1 MKFFLIPILLGASL
15 CASADLHAHGG
26 TYKGPEDTVPPGG
39 GGLSTPPTPTAPPGS
54 PPTPPGKSPPGTS
67 PPPGGVTP
75 PNTPPGRPPTG
86 TPPGSGGGALPL
98 ENVTGWEYWWE
109 FNKDRFLNLRAHLQ
123 DAGPATDPGSV
134 LTGLTGAGR
143 SVPSLVNEPAVRDR
157 ILPAL
162 HAAARSSTDP
172 DVLTG
177 SMIAIARIGR
187 DEDGRADALFRAYL
201 GAASQEVAET
211 AAICFGVLKDPASLQ
226 DVLPALMFDEPAGRD
241 LVGGREVPAR
251 SRAFAAYAVGL
262 IGGASREA
270 AVQELAATLLLR
282 LLETDRSAVVD
293 LRVAAVLGLGL
304 IQPDDP
310 RLAARIADALGAR
323 LAEGRDDALVL
334 AHHPATIAKV
344 LRDSPAGAAAR
355 ESALDLMLQLAQPR
369 ADAPGLVRQGA
380 VLALGMLAR
389 PEDPRSAEIF
399 AALREMRERGRD
411 LQSKNFT
418 AIAMA
423 YLAAAA
429 PDFDGVENEQP
440 ATRFLLGE
448 LRRSDAS
455 YEAWSAVAL
464 GVLGFLRHE
473 RGLEIPPLVYDALL
487 DKFDAARAPELLGAC
502 AIGLGLVRHGA
513 AAERIAAKMDRIEER
528 SFLGYGA
535 VALGMLGAQEQKPRL
550 LAMLQEERRDPDLL
564 RQAATGLGL
573 LGDVRVRGDLLE
585 MLAPADG
592 ARVPLAV
599 LAAAAIAIGYVGDG
613 GAVTPLLTVLENA
626 QRPAL
631 ARSFAAVALGLLA
644 DKEWLPWNAGL
655 AADLHYG
662 AAVAT
667 LIEKSS
673 SNGILDLL

>member
-1 MKFFLIPILLGASL
+1 MKSFLIPILLGASL
-15 CASADLHAHGG
+15 CATADLHAHGG

-39 GGLSTPPTPTAPPGS
+39 GGLSTPPTPPPPSGT
-54 PPTPPGKSPPGTS
+54 PITPPGTNPPGTA
-67 PPPGGVTP
+67 PPPGGITP
-75 PNTPPGRPPTG
+75 PSAPPGRQPGG
-86 TPPGSGGGALPL
+86 TAPYSGGGALPL
-98 ENVTGWEYWWE
+98 EDVAGWEYWWE
-109 FNKDRFLNLRAHLQ
+109 FNKDRFLNLRAHLE
-123 DAGPATDPGSV
+123 DAGPATDPGGV

-143 SVPSLVNEPAVRDR
+143 SAPSLVHEPAVRDR

-162 HAAARSSTDP
+162 HAAARGTTDP
-172 DVLTG
+172 DLLTG

-187 DEDGRADALFRAYL
+187 DEGGRAAELFRSHL

-211 AAICFGVLKDPASLQ
+211 AAICFGVLKDPAALR
-226 DVLPALMFDEPAGRD
+226 DVLPALMFDEPAGRA

-304 IQPDDP
+304 IEPADP

-323 LAEGRDDALVL
+323 LAAGRDDALVL
-334 AHHPATIAKV
+334 AHHPATIAKL
-344 LRDSPAGAAAR
+344 LRDAPAGAAAR
-355 ESALDLMLQLAQPR
+355 EGALDLLLRLAQPR
-369 ADAPGLVRQGA
+369 ADAHGLVRQGA
-380 VLALGMLAR
+380 VLALGLLAR
-389 PEDPRSAEIF
+389 PQDPRSGEIF
-399 AALREMRERGRD
+399 TALREMRERGRD

-429 PDFDGVENEQP
+429 PDFDAAENQQP
-440 ATRFLLGE
+440 VTRFLLGE
-448 LRRSDAS
+448 LRRSDAA
-455 YEAWSAVAL
+455 YEAWSALAL
-464 GVLGFLRHE
+464 GVLGFLRRE
-473 RGLEIPPLVYDALL
+473 DGLAVPLPVYDALL
-487 DKFDAARAPELLGAC
+487 EKFDSARAPELLGAC

-535 VALGMLGAQEQKPRL
+535 VALGMLGAQEQQPRL
-550 LAMLQEERRDPDLL
+550 LAMLGAERRDPDLL

-573 LGDVRVRGDLLE
+573 LGDVRVRADLLE

-592 ARVPLAV
+592 TRVPLMV

-613 GAVTPLLTVLENA
+613 GAVGPLLRVLE
-626 QRPAL
+626 QSDRPPL
-631 ARSFAAVALGLLA
+631 ARGFAAAALGLLA

-655 AADLHYG
+655 AEDLHYG